1 MATPENKVKM
11 WMKARFEKRYGHIPY
26 WRYAPPGGY
35 FGANGTMDE
44 LVLLSSDDGTGAYR
58 DAPGVFVGIECK
70 AEGQTPTPLQLK
82 RLRDLDK
89 AGGVAASLIGRD
101 EEKINRIFAE
111 IDKRRELC
119 RLAWQITTGLPI
131 REEHLSLIRKRL

>member
-1 MATPENKVKM
+1 
-11 WMKARFEKRYGHIPY
+11 MKAQFDRRYGHLSY

-44 LVLLSSDDGTGAYR
+44 LVLVPSDDGTGAYL

-70 AEGQTPTPLQLK
+70 ADGGAPTPLQLK
-82 RLRDLDK
+82 RLRDVDK

-101 EEKINRIFAE
+101 IDKINRIFAE

-131 REEHLSLIRKRL
+131 KEEYLSLIRKRLQSSS